1 MLFVLPVAFRIVKS
15 RMVHLAGMWVGCVRQ
30 GMPQE
35 YRREDLLE
43 NSHMKVVV
51 G

>member
-1 MLFVLPVAFRIVKS
+1 VLPVDVRIVRS
-15 RMVHLAGMWVGCVRQ
+15 RIVRLDGMWPGYVRQ

-43 NSHMKVVV
+43 NSHMKVVI
-51 G
+51 GWH